1 MTWPGLT
8 PSQAT
13 LREALSFSFR
23 LRKGLFADRTVHA
36 LLRILP
42 QLNWDRLCP
51 VRLVFV
57 ELGFQYW
64 GWWPEKLPRR
74 GPKYRPPTG
83 EACAPQES
91 IQRHAKDEERFPAPS
106 MPGEEAVLTPPA
118 MTEKQVPSRQGCW
131 RYVFFALAGGGAAV
145 LAVATSEVKAAA
157 SFTAIS
163 ARTLR
168 SSATPAALRPCISW
182 PEVR

>member
-8 PSQAT
+8 PSQAA

-23 LRKGLFADRTVHA
+23 LREGPFADRTVHA

-64 GWWPEKLPRR
+64 AWPPDRLHRRGTMPLREKLASHKRVSNDTPKTKRDSRR
-74 GPKYRPPTG
+74 Q
-83 EACAPQES
+83 AC
-91 IQRHAKDEERFPAPS
+91 RER
-106 MPGEEAVLTPPA
+106 
-118 MTEKQVPSRQGCW
+118 K
-131 RYVFFALAGGGAAV
+131 
-145 LAVATSEVKAAA
+145 
-157 SFTAIS
+157 
-163 ARTLR
+163 R
-168 SSATPAALRPCISW
+168 SSLRPQ
-182 PEVR
+182 